1 MRSMNRLLRAVA
13 TLVVGGTLLV
23 ACGAPADETDGG
35 SGSSEPVET
44 PEGNTL
50 TGSFEA
56 PECGGGYDIKF
67 APVEVRDEGEKLIG
81 SSTTRFDTFAG
92 AGCVV
97 TFTIQRLPEAD
108 FYQIEI
114 GTHGGPSYT
123 FQELEAANW
132 DIEVTLD

>member
-1 MRSMNRLLRAVA
+1 MVIAGVV
-13 TLVVGGTLLV
+13 VVGGIIAV
-23 ACGAPADETDGG
+23 IPRGPDETDGG
-35 SGSSEPVET
+35 SGSSASVET

-50 TGSFEA
+50 TGSFKA

-67 APVEVRDEGEKLIG
+67 APVEVRDEGDKLIG
-81 SSTTRFDTFAG
+81 SSTTRFDTFVG
-92 AGCVV
+92 ARCVV

>member
-1 MRSMNRLLRAVA
+1 MVIAGVV
-13 TLVVGGTLLV
+13 VVGGIIAV
-23 ACGAPADETDGG
+23 IPSDPDDTDGG

-67 APVEVRDEGEKLIG
+67 APVEVRDEGDKLIG
-81 SSTTRFDTFAG
+81 SATTRLDTFAG

-97 TFTIQRLPEAD
+97 TFTIQRLPETD
-108 FYQIEI
+108 FYRIEI

>member
-1 MRSMNRLLRAVA
+1 MVIAGVV
-13 TLVVGGTLLV
+13 VVGGII
-23 ACGAPADETDGG
+23 AAIPSGPDETDGE
-35 SGSSEPVET
+35 SGSSASVET

-67 APVEVRDEGEKLIG
+67 APVEVRDEGDKLIG
-81 SSTTRFDTFAG
+81 SSRTRFDTFVG
-92 AGCVV
+92 ARCVV

-132 DIEVTLD
+132 EIEVTLD